1 MPDDH
6 HSAMST
12 SVPVRVRYP
21 ECDPMGVAHHS
32 VFPVWFEIARTEL
45 LRQQGLV
52 YRDLEASGVLFVV
65 IDMSVRF
72 RRPALYD
79 DELAI
84 AVVQRPA
91 AGVRVVHDYRV
102 LRGGQLLAEG
112 STTLACL
119 DGNRRPRRIPA
130 AMSTLT
136 TDLHDH

>member
-1 MPDDH
+1 
-6 HSAMST
+6 
-12 SVPVRVRYP
+12 
-21 ECDPMGVAHHS
+21 
-32 VFPVWFEIARTEL
+32 
-45 LRQQGLV
+45 V